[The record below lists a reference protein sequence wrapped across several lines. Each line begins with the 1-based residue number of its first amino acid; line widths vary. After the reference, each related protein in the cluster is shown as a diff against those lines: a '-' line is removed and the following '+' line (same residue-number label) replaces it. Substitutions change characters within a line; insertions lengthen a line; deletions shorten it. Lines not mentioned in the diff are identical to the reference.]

1 MRKSILFTAVA
12 AVAVLSLSACQTKA
26 GEESTQTGSNA
37 ESTEMQSSEAKAE
50 EGNYVYTKIDVPYAD
65 YYYGELLD
73 LAADATKVPDYE
85 KEDAVKAAG
94 YRESGHYDS
103 VSSATSGK
111 AKNFVAAYHEVIG
124 EGSEIYGVKGVNVA
138 IDKELYEEAK
148 KAVEAGT
155 TAKNPLLD
163 FVSKIESVS
172 DTAPVEYKV
181 LNFDGTLSK
190 TVGKSEVN
198 DKLTSEITTTS
209 RYGNYEIEI
218 KDLEIELDKIQ
229 GVVLETED
237 GKKFGL
243 KHLEN
248 IWQKPHELAF
258 SVKEFEESHGN
269 KPDYMLYKDI
279 EGKTIKKI
287 TYLLQDQDD
296 VEISA
301 SLFCKLMLPEDYT
314 VSGDESV
321 VYSAEGTNVNY
332 KLSTAD
338 SKYALDQIIYR
349 NDKVAYTVDTSTEGV
364 IKLPKE
370 AVPGKY
376 LIVFANE
383 QYADM
388 SFTTVINSELKAE
401 DFVFE
406 NNTLAIKE
414 NAQAIDIKTYINS
427 TSSATVGETEYKGGR
442 GRRFGATIFNE
453 DGTVNLDAVVKID
466 DKEVPVFEAAG
477 THKVTIKA
485 DGYPDISFEVVK

>member
-1 MRKSILFTAVA
+1 MRKSIVFTALAAVA
-12 AVAVLSLSACQTKA
+12 AISLSACQAKT
-26 GEESTQTGSNA
+26 A
-37 ESTEMQSSEAKAE
+37 ESSEAASSAAGTEATSSAAEAKA
-50 EGNYVYTKIDVPYAD
+50 EGNYVYAKIDLPYAD

-73 LAADATKVPDYE
+73 IAADATKAADYE

-94 YRESGHYDS
+94 YREAGHYDS

-163 FVSKIESVS
+163 FVSKIETVS
-172 DTAPVEYKV
+172 ETAPAEYKV
-181 LNFDGTLSK
+181 LNFDGTFSK
-190 TVGKSEVN
+190 TIGKSEVN
-198 DKLTSEITTTS
+198 DKLTAEITTTS
-209 RYGNYEIEI
+209 RYGNYEINI
-218 KDLEIELDKIQ
+218 ADLELELDKIQ

-237 GKKFGL
+237 GKRFGL

-248 IWQKPHELAF
+248 IWQKPNELAF
-258 SVKEFEESHGN
+258 AVREFEESHGN
-269 KPDYMLYKDI
+269 KPDYLLYKDI
-279 EGKTIKKI
+279 EGKTVKKI
-287 TYLLQDQDD
+287 TYLLQDADD
-296 VEISA
+296 VEIA
-301 SLFCKLMLPEDYT
+301 TSLFCKMMAPEGYA

-321 VYSAEGTNVNY
+321 VYSAEGTSINY
-332 KLSTAD
+332 QLSTAE
-338 SKYALDQIIYR
+338 SKYALDQVIYR
-349 NDKVAYTVDTSTEGV
+349 NSKAEYTADTSSEGV

-376 LIVFANE
+376 QLVFANE
-383 QYADM
+383 QYADI
-388 SFTTVINSELKAE
+388 SLNTVINSELKAE

-406 NNTLAIKE
+406 NNTLSIKE

-485 DGYPDISFEVVK
+485 DGYPDVSFEVVK